1 MGNPSKTILPPA
13 TIGILGGGQL
23 GAMLCEAARRMG
35 YITHVLS
42 ESPDDPAARWADRH
56 ITGNTADPVTVA
68 DFARDLDVLT
78 NEFEQV
84 PPEVLQ
90 AAESL
95 GTVRIAPSSAVQA
108 VCRDRRHEKSLFAA
122 HHFPHGPFAIVEQE
136 SALLPAYHLLQ
147 KRGQESFPPSE
158 QKRGQESFLPGSA
171 PTPLAVVAKTARGGY
186 DGKGQLWLRSDA
198 DAARAWSDLGQQPLL
213 LEQAVP
219 FIAEAS
225 VIVARNPAGQSASF
239 PMFTNE
245 HRHGILHQTLIP
257 AGFPAATEKA
267 ARAHAAAIAEKLG
280 VVGLLAVEMFVLD
293 NGDVLMNELA
303 ARPHNSGH
311 VTLRATARSQFELH
325 IAAIC
330 NLPLGPTHPPSVTE
344 VPLLQPA
351 VMTNLLG
358 DLWRPNPPGAEI
370 EPDWPALF
378 ADPRATLHLYGK
390 SPRPARKMGHMIHT
404 APTPTEALAAASA
417 LFVKLSAPGPN

>member
-1 MGNPSKTILPPA
+1 MLQTILAPA

-35 YITHVLS
+35 YTTHVLS
-42 ESPDDPAARWADRH
+42 ESPNDPAARWADRH
-56 ITGNTADPVTVA
+56 ITGNNADPATVA

-95 GTVRIAPSSAVQA
+95 GTVRVAPSSAVQS
-108 VCRDRRHEKSLFAA
+108 VCRDRRHEKSLFAT
-122 HHFPHGPFAIVEQE
+122 HHFPHGPFAIVNTE
-136 SALLPAYHLLQ
+136 SELLPAYKQLSTQ
-147 KRGQESFPPSE
+147 S
-158 QKRGQESFLPGSA
+158 SA
-171 PTPLAVVAKTARGGY
+171 LVPVVAKTARGGY

-198 DAARAWSDLGQQPLL
+198 DAARAWSDLGAVPLL

-225 VIVARNPAGQSASF
+225 VIVARNPSGQSATF
-239 PMFTNE
+239 PMFKNE

-293 NGDVLMNELA
+293 NGDVRMNELA

-330 NLPLGPTHPPSVTE
+330 NLPLGPTAPPSVTE

-358 DLWRPNPPGAEI
+358 DLWRPNPDAPTGPT
-370 EPDWPALF
+370 EPHWQSLF

-390 SPRPARKMGHMIHT
+390 SPRPGRKMGHMIHT
-404 APTPTEALAAASA
+404 APTPTEALAAATT
-417 LFVKLSAPGPN
+417 LFNKLSQ